1 MRWLFAGFGVALL
14 LLAGCTSGDFGT
26 VTGTFEGE
34 AGPVSPSGQAAVGP
48 WRLSGVVRFMDAS
61 GHVVDVTVGAPG
73 TFSVRLAPGT
83 YRVEGVTS
91 GMGSQ
96 VDPNSGLS
104 QPPCEMQNMAS
115 TAVRVGQTDRIRL
128 ICYGP

>member
-1 MRWLFAGFGVALL
+1 M
-14 LLAGCTSGDFGT
+14 
-26 VTGTFEGE
+26 TGTFEGE
-34 AGPVSPSGQAAVGP
+34 AGPVSLSGQAAVGP
-48 WRLSGVVRFMDAS
+48 WRLSGVVRFTDAS
-61 GHVVDVTVGAPG
+61 GHRVDVTVGAAG

-91 GMGSQ
+91 QMGSQ
-96 VDPNSGLS
+96 VEPNSGLS

-115 TAVRVGQTDRIRL
+115 TTVRVRQTDRITL